1 MCIRDRLKDLP
12 PIGDFNTGKHWQM
25 WMGLFIVALV
35 IYAPKGI
42 LGLLTRLFARKE
54 ARDE

>member
-1 MCIRDRLKDLP
+1 
-12 PIGDFNTGKHWQM
+12 M

-42 LGLLTRLFARKE
+42 LGLLARAFSRPE